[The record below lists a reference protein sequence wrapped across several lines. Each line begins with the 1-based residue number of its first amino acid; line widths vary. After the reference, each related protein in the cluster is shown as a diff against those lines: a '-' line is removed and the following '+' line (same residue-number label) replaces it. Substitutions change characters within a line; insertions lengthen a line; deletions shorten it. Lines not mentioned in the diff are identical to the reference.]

1 MKALYLQATVG
12 DINTARPVRERQG
25 GAGGQGDGQQG
36 QGGEGGGGAQHGQA
50 AEAAAGGLQGGAQ
63 TEGSGQAEVPR
74 AEKPVLRPAPSM
86 HTASLQATIAGTLQ
100 DFMVLARDDQL
111 DLFSYRGEKLDR
123 LGSGPLPSCH
133 TTIASRGDLLAV
145 SYDKTVIL
153 LKVEQVDETEKLVQ
167 HLGKLTFDANVRELG
182 WGPGGRLEIVT
193 SNVVIGYSG
202 EFFHVIDYVIQSDEN
217 NIVSAAVLLARGTA
231 ACLLGALAAY
241 IVQPAPGALLVAEE
255 SPLEMLLGKVLLA
268 AWLEADIMAPD
279 LQHSTLPGALFGC
292 LTRTE
297 PYSELAST

>member
-1 MKALYLQATVG
+1 
-12 DINTARPVRERQG
+12 
-25 GAGGQGDGQQG
+25 
-36 QGGEGGGGAQHGQA
+36 
-50 AEAAAGGLQGGAQ
+50 
-63 TEGSGQAEVPR
+63 
-74 AEKPVLRPAPSM
+74 M

-100 DFMVLARDDQL
+100 DFVVLARDDQL

-217 NIVSAAVLLARGTA
+217 NIVSAVVFRNKVHILMDQGEVRSIEENGDPVDLMEATPVGAGTSTIFGSQDQLFMVRG
-231 ACLLGALAAY
+231 GD
-241 IVQPAPGALLVAEE
+241 V
-255 SPLEMLLGKVLLA
+255 
-268 AWLEADIMAPD
+268 
-279 LQHSTLPGALFGC
+279 
-292 LTRTE
+292 
-297 PYSELAST
+297 LASGDSLIKARINIC